1 MDDLLLGCSSV
12 RDDTTLRNI
21 NTNKEQQVAALQ
33 GLKLISAKRQV
44 QTNPLLYR
52 RSKLV
57 SRIDEQIL
65 LAQAAIEQRTYTKS
79 RARSVKDE
87 HGFRSTIQTQV
98 RVKQWWFDNNGKL
111 ALTIRY
117 GSRVIALSP
126 KSNAVECATLK
137 DVVAALQVIR
147 AAVEGG
153 ELDAQIT
160 QASERLREGFKE

>member
-1 MDDLLLGCSSV
+1 VAQEAVVSF
-12 RDDTTLRNI
+12 T
-21 NTNKEQQVAALQ
+21 NTDS
-33 GLKLISAKRQV
+33 G
-44 QTNPLLYR
+44 
-52 RSKLV
+52 
-57 SRIDEQIL
+57 
-65 LAQAAIEQRTYTKS
+65 
-79 RARSVKDE
+79 
-87 HGFRSTIQTQV
+87 
-98 RVKQWWFDNNGKL
+98 
-111 ALTIRY
+111 IRY

>member
-1 MDDLLLGCSSV
+1 M
-12 RDDTTLRNI
+12 
-21 NTNKEQQVAALQ
+21 AALQ
-33 GLKLISAKRQV
+33 GLKLISAKREV
-44 QTNPLLYR
+44 QTNPLQFR

-57 SRIDEQIL
+57 SRIDEQIS
-65 LAQAAIEQRTYTKS
+65 LAQAAIEQRTYTKQ

-153 ELDAQIT
+153 ELDTQIT

>member
-1 MDDLLLGCSSV
+1 M
-12 RDDTTLRNI
+12 
-21 NTNKEQQVAALQ
+21 AALQ

-65 LAQAAIEQRTYTKS
+65 LAQAAIEQRTYTKQ
-79 RARSVKDE
+79 RARSV
-87 HGFRSTIQTQV
+87 
-98 RVKQWWFDNNGKL
+98 
-111 ALTIRY
+111 
-117 GSRVIALSP
+117 
-126 KSNAVECATLK
+126 
-137 DVVAALQVIR
+137 R

-153 ELDAQIT
+153 ELDTQIT

>member
-1 MDDLLLGCSSV
+1 M
-12 RDDTTLRNI
+12 
-21 NTNKEQQVAALQ
+21 AALQ
-33 GLKLISAKRQV
+33 GLKLISAKREV
-44 QTNPLLYR
+44 QTNPLLFR

-57 SRIDEQIL
+57 GRIDEQIL
-65 LAQAAIEQRTYTKS
+65 LAQAAIEQRSYSKQ
-79 RARSVKDE
+79 RVRSVKDE
-87 HGFRSTIQTQV
+87 NGFRKNIATQV

>member
-1 MDDLLLGCSSV
+1 M
-12 RDDTTLRNI
+12 

-44 QTNPLLYR
+44 QT
-52 RSKLV
+52 
-57 SRIDEQIL
+57 
-65 LAQAAIEQRTYTKS
+65 
-79 RARSVKDE
+79 
-87 HGFRSTIQTQV
+87 
-98 RVKQWWFDNNGKL
+98 
-111 ALTIRY
+111 
-117 GSRVIALSP
+117 SRVIALSP

-153 ELDAQIT
+153 ELDTQIT